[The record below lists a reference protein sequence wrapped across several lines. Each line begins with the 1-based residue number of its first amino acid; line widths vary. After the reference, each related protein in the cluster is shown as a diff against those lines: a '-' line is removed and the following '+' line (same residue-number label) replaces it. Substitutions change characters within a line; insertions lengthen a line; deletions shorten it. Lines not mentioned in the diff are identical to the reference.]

1 MVAESVVVYRK
12 KSRLSSMF
20 DDDLDERRR
29 LFLERNR
36 SVISRLTYLILPVCL
51 CEVDRVGCC

>member
-1 MVAESVVVYRK
+1 VVAESVVVYRK